1 VDAVGKSSW
10 KLGGCAANFPRFIWT
25 LAVILGYSNSQIEI
39 GQKEEVEVETMRKQA
54 NEKHEEICK

>member
-1 VDAVGKSSW
+1 
-10 KLGGCAANFPRFIWT
+10 